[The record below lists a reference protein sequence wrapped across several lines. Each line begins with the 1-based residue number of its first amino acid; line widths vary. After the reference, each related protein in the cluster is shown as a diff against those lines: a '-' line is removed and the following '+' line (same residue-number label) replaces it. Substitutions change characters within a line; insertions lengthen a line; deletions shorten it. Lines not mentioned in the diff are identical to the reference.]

1 MGNKEREPIIIP
13 VETTAEN
20 ALWWL
25 MKRIKSE
32 CNELQNYIRQMKHSF
47 NKSGL
52 LHIQQIQR
60 WGVPVNLWFKVQER
74 KGGVTCHTF

>member
-1 MGNKEREPIIIP
+1 MGNKERESIIIP

-32 CNELQNYIRQMKHSF
+32 CNELQNYSVYSF
-47 NKSGL
+47 KKSGL
-52 LHIQQIQR
+52 FHIQQFQR
-60 WGVPVNLWFKVQER
+60 
-74 KGGVTCHTF
+74 